1 MGGGFGG
8 VLNVAREGSED
19 VELET
24 SDVVFRICS
33 SCSCSLLDSQKTDKP
48 QRRHTHRCIHTYIHT
63 YVQTYIQTQQ
73 PPSLILQDLFGRPEI
88 FPHEVMLPNSRLF
101 LHPQFLTLRACTY
114 PTQASTHKTIRCT
127 WRRINV
133 YRGRVKDE
141 GSDSCTRVALGW
153 G

>member
-1 MGGGFGG
+1 M
-8 VLNVAREGSED
+8 
-19 VELET
+19 
-24 SDVVFRICS
+24 
-33 SCSCSLLDSQKTDKP
+33 
-48 QRRHTHRCIHTYIHT
+48 HTYIHTYIHT

-114 PTQASTHKTIRCT
+114 PTQASMHETIRCT

-141 GSDSCTRVALGW
+141 GSDFLYEGGVGLGVVRVRES
-153 G
+153 